1 MSDGCAVGFD
11 GDVVAAAVPLADD
24 VRDCLRGL
32 HDRLADSVGEFRAA
46 AGGDGS
52 GARLQESVVPAAQ
65 KLAEALKISV
75 DVMGGVGQGLATM
88 RRGYERGEQNNT
100 DGIRRVL
107 RPGDSGS

>member
-1 MSDGCAVGFD
+1 M
-11 GDVVAAAVPLADD
+11 
-24 VRDCLRGL
+24 
-32 HDRLADSVGEFRAA
+32 
-46 AGGDGS
+46 
-52 GARLQESVVPAAQ
+52 PAAQ